1 MTDPAGKQETY
12 AYDEEGRLCRKKD
25 RNGIETHYTY
35 NLYGQLLSRRAGE
48 LVETYQYTPEG
59 LLAAAIGGMHYRYT
73 YDAMGRLTG
82 KQASGRTL
90 LALAYDLNGN
100 LTRQED
106 LTGKVTEYRYN
117 LLDQVSGVWDSG
129 RQVAGYTY
137 YPDGRVKSLKQ
148 GDSLYTGYSY
158 DGDKNL
164 TGLKTLQGEEVVVDN
179 HYQYDG
185 NGNRTEKRQL
195 QGVTRYAYDAL
206 NRLKQVDY
214 PDYREALFYDRAG
227 NRIKRVVKERGE
239 GPREEVSTILM
250 MKRGTC

>member
-148 GDSLYTGYSY
+148 
-158 DGDKNL
+158 
-164 TGLKTLQGEEVVVDN
+164 
-179 HYQYDG
+179 
-185 NGNRTEKRQL
+185 
-195 QGVTRYAYDAL
+195 
-206 NRLKQVDY
+206 VDY